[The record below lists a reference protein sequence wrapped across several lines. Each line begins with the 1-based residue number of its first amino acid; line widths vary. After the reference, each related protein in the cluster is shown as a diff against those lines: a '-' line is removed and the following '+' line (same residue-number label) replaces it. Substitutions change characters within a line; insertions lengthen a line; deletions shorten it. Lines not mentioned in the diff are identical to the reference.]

1 MLIDQNKKSLTEQDL
16 NDLRKFVTEFRRL
29 LVETKTDKQLIR
41 MINENLQAFGPHST
55 GSNLLIN
62 KFIPKQDS
70 LLHKIDTILGVGE
83 EEKKETAH
91 SVKKAAEIKQ
101 RIETMQTILQKFQTQ
116 NIEMMNS
123 LITGFNNA
131 TSAGPMCEEPMQGAC
146 FIIQNLELCKS
157 EEEEKESQNQQEI
170 KEETKGDTYGPFAG

>member
-70 LLHKIDTILGVGE
+70 LLHKIDTILGGGE

-91 SVKKAAEIKQ
+91 SVKKAAEIK
-101 RIETMQTILQKFQTQ
+101 
-116 NIEMMNS
+116 
-123 LITGFNNA
+123 
-131 TSAGPMCEEPMQGAC
+131 
-146 FIIQNLELCKS
+146 
-157 EEEEKESQNQQEI
+157 
-170 KEETKGDTYGPFAG
+170 